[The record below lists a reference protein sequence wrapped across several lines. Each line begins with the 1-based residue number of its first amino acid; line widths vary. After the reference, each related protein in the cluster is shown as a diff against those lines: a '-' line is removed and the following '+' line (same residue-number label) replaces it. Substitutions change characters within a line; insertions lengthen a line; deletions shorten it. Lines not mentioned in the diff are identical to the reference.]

1 MTIGFSELRRGVAI
15 EVDGHPYEVVEYTRV
30 KMQQRA
36 PVVRVKLRSIL
47 DGKVVERA
55 FQQYTNEFK
64 LADVEYIPAQY
75 LYTDGQFYHFM
86 NTQTYEQYELSKQQM
101 GDNIYYI
108 KDGMELEMLF
118 YNGKANSVRLPLSV
132 QLKVIETPPGFK
144 GDTATGGNKPA
155 TLETGLTVQVPLF
168 VNSGDIIKV
177 DTRTGDYQERVA

>member
-1 MTIGFSELRRGVAI
+1 
-15 EVDGHPYEVVEYTRV
+15 
-30 KMQQRA
+30 
-36 PVVRVKLRSIL
+36 
-47 DGKVVERA
+47 
-55 FQQYTNEFK
+55 
-64 LADVEYIPAQY
+64 
-75 LYTDGQFYHFM
+75 M